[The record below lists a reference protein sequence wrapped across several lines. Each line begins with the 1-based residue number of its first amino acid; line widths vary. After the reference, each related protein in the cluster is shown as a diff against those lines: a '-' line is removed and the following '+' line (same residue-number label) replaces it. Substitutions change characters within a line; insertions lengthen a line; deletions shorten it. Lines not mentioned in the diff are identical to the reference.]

1 MSGVS
6 QPPRQRERKTDVLFG
21 WTLVYREYSDKSGKK
36 QRKAVW
42 RCPEIQRTL
51 EGDVRRCVFCCKKCR
66 IGRHE
71 HDFTLPAADDP
82 EFQTRRR
89 PKIGDDSLT
98 KKVIELVGEL
108 AGLEGISV
116 SVAASNTMR
125 KFIINIMN
133 CALAYRE
140 AYPDI
145 HFDPGAIIPRLN
157 RKKIRKALVRAGD
170 DAYLSLEQQMKPYSY
185 VNIMIDA
192 GTVLTM
198 RVVHTIIANPFSG
211 VPPIPIHATEK
222 EEHDW
227 CIEDYMTEISSVL
240 TEMKSR
246 GKLIPIAICHDRL
259 RAQSV
264 AIDRVLQQ
272 LRQGQ
277 EPIDGLVVDVP
288 CMNHLL
294 NNSFSS
300 SIDGRFQKMIAFV
313 DDFADRLRTRDAVLH
328 IGTKCPV
335 RPPTRWIYI
344 TDTLSYIVRRRA
356 RIQQFLAYD
365 FANAHPDEDIDT
377 PEKWEEYRRSTKVPS
392 LIFDLYGVLMPFKF
406 ASLSLESESSR
417 LSDVLPIVTKIQHA
431 FQRLLRDDLIRNQ
444 IAREFL
450 HELLCQWLARLDIYL
465 PREAWACCALT
476 RYGRYTLRKRMGES
490 VLVAGDTCD
499 YPDPTLRKND
509 AAEYLKQ
516 ELLKLQAFLEQ
527 LKASEEEE
535 YDEEEAEH
543 DHASDEDSD
552 TETLF
557 ERSIST
563 ELAKEQ
569 IQSRDLALPTDAQ
582 HFGDLTEQEQQC
594 QKLFEKRLIE
604 NRHKSLEEL
613 LHMDVWYQTY
623 EKALDVLTR
632 YCMLL
637 ESSETDATV
646 RDRFDGWLYG
656 PDLPYLE
663 LERRSEFDM
672 WVHLSKYDY
681 IRPLARAAVRLV
693 CVGTSESSVERLI
706 STHRYLVHDR
716 MTNLSPQ
723 VLLAR
728 LQLQTR
734 EIAQERQQEQT

>member
-170 DAYLSLEQQMKPYSY
+170 GAYLSLEQQMKPYSY

-313 DDFADRLRTRDAVLH
+313 DDFQCVLQPD
-328 IGTKCPV
+328 GYTSQ
-335 RPPTRWIYI
+335 
-344 TDTLSYIVRRRA
+344 TL
-356 RIQQFLAYD
+356 
-365 FANAHPDEDIDT
+365 
-377 PEKWEEYRRSTKVPS
+377 
-392 LIFDLYGVLMPFKF
+392 
-406 ASLSLESESSR
+406 
-417 LSDVLPIVTKIQHA
+417 
-431 FQRLLRDDLIRNQ
+431 
-444 IAREFL
+444 
-450 HELLCQWLARLDIYL
+450 
-465 PREAWACCALT
+465 
-476 RYGRYTLRKRMGES
+476 
-490 VLVAGDTCD
+490 
-499 YPDPTLRKND
+499 
-509 AAEYLKQ
+509 
-516 ELLKLQAFLEQ
+516 
-527 LKASEEEE
+527 
-535 YDEEEAEH
+535 
-543 DHASDEDSD
+543 
-552 TETLF
+552 
-557 ERSIST
+557 
-563 ELAKEQ
+563 
-569 IQSRDLALPTDAQ
+569 
-582 HFGDLTEQEQQC
+582 
-594 QKLFEKRLIE
+594 
-604 NRHKSLEEL
+604 
-613 LHMDVWYQTY
+613 
-623 EKALDVLTR
+623 
-632 YCMLL
+632 
-637 ESSETDATV
+637 
-646 RDRFDGWLYG
+646 
-656 PDLPYLE
+656 
-663 LERRSEFDM
+663 
-672 WVHLSKYDY
+672 
-681 IRPLARAAVRLV
+681 
-693 CVGTSESSVERLI
+693 
-706 STHRYLVHDR
+706 
-716 MTNLSPQ
+716 
-723 VLLAR
+723 
-728 LQLQTR
+728 
-734 EIAQERQQEQT
+734 